1 MILQYICGL
10 ESIESLTFTS
20 LLIMKFRYLIS
31 NIAVAIL
38 LSANNIY
45 SHEVEAQ
52 YLSMQSEI
60 EDYIDKSRAE
70 VGVAVIIGDKD
81 TVVVNNGRYP
91 MNSVLKLYQLLPTAR
106 ALSERHML
114 LDSVVSVS
122 RGDLDPDTWSPMLN
136 DHPTDTVIETTYR
149 KLMEYAVGQSD
160 NNACDV
166 LFDRVCPIADVV
178 DFWRDKGIDGFNISW
193 NEAEM
198 HACPSLSN
206 DNWTTPQ
213 AAAEVIAYMMPYS
226 LYSSD
231 YNISQVSGFL
241 TGCLTGVNRIPKPL
255 ARSGAIIAHKT
266 GTGFNDADGFP
277 TGIND
282 VAYIILPDGR
292 HYTLAVFV
300 KTSRRDIKGTEQI
313 IADISE
319 IVYRYCL

>member
-1 MILQYICGL
+1 
-10 ESIESLTFTS
+10 
-20 LLIMKFRYLIS
+20 MKFRYFIS
-31 NIAVAIL
+31 IVAVAM
-38 LSANNIY
+38 SFSDNIY
-45 SHEVEAQ
+45 AREGEDQ
-52 YLSMQSEI
+52 YLSLQTEI

-106 ALSERHML
+106 ALSERHIL

-122 RGDLDPDTWSPMLN
+122 RGDLDPDTWSSMLN
-136 DHPTDTVIETTYR
+136 DYPADTVIETTYR

-166 LFDRVCPIADVV
+166 LFDRVCPIAEVV
-178 DFWRDKGIDGFNISW
+178 AFWRGKGIDDFSICW

-198 HACPSLSN
+198 HANPSLSN
-206 DNWTTPQ
+206 DNWTTPL

-231 YNISQVSGFL
+231 YNTSQVSGFL

-300 KTSRRDIKGTEQI
+300 KSSRRDIRGTEQI